1 MNKKVFFGVFAGVLA
16 FLLLVTLVVYLVM
29 AASLSNICGT
39 LELEGLEKDYEN
51 TVNVLL
57 IGVDGGETR
66 TDTIMLVSM
75 DLDDKAVSMLSIPR
89 DTRVRY
95 KNSWDKITHLYTY
108 DTSAQL
114 TVDTVKE
121 VTGAEIN
128 YVVIL
133 NFDGFSKAI
142 DELGGVDVEVP
153 DMGNGGMYYDDPAQ
167 DLHIALPAG
176 PRHLN
181 GEEAQGFVR
190 YRSGYANADLGRI
203 ETQRYFIQELVKQKL
218 NLGTVAKVP
227 GVINALEGDLL
238 TNYECSDIV
247 SQMTKMLGM
256 DSENIN
262 SYTLPGKAGMAS
274 TRYGTLS
281 CFMYDENETTELI
294 SKYFSE

>member
-181 GEEAQGFVR
+181 GEEAQSFVR